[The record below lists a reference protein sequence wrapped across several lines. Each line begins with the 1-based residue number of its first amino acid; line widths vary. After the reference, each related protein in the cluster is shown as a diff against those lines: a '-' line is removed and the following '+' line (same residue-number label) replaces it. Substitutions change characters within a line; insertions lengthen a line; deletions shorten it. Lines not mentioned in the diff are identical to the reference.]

1 MPTYTCV
8 SKRGLLSTDQRRRIA
23 TGITRVH
30 SAATGAPIAF
40 TQCIFQDIDD
50 SGHFIGGEPGPPDNV
65 FVYGH
70 IRGGRNVAQRAEILD
85 GVRDLVI
92 EAVGCEPSS
101 AWGVVN
107 DYALRAP
114 LSEKTTWPAPSTGS
128 AIGLTTGSRHG
139 RTHTSRSR
147 GT

>member
-8 SKRGLLSTDQRRRIA
+8 SKRGLLSADQRRRIA

-50 SGHFIGGEPGPPDNV
+50 SGNFIGGEPGPPDNV

-101 AWGVVN
+101 VWVYLNELEHTDMVEFGHVLPEQGGEAEWLE
-107 DYALRAP
+107 ALPAP
-114 LSEKTTWPAPSTGS
+114 LREHLV
-128 AIGLTTGSRHG
+128 GLG
-139 RTHTSRSR
+139 
-147 GT
+147 